1 MRGIGLELARRGFVA
16 LCLDLLGHGGTGGT
30 VAEGTGEPSF
40 GVLSAVQ
47 YLRSHSF
54 VNASAIG
61 LVGHSLGGGAVR
73 AAFVADGEI
82 GASVLVAGG
91 LGDIAEGPEYGVLDS
106 SSPKNLLVIVGQYD
120 VLFNL
125 TQLKAEEL
133 PSAFG
138 TQEPVVSGVVYG
150 SFLSQTARK
159 LATPATT
166 HLFEPVDSSVVS
178 EIVAWM
184 ENSFKSDEVSVAQT
198 GTNQLYIWREATNLV
213 SLAAFF
219 GVVFLAFF
227 FLAHVARLESGN
239 EIVRKEQTAMRSC
252 KVFGIL
258 GVLGLLLFFPMFF
271 VGFVILFPP
280 LIFGA
285 SIAWWMLSVGLI
297 GLLVLVWF
305 LPRFSEVKIGFKAVL
320 VETFS
325 GNHVFIATVLLL
337 LMFAVVNLLQG
348 VINVNLRIVSPL
360 FRSLTSVRRI
370 LAFFEFLP
378 FFLVYFLV
386 EGLYFYEL
394 RGWAWQKQGFV
405 SGLLDC
411 GKVVLGKVVPFVAV
425 ICMQYVPIVLFN
437 LWVLPSFV
445 GFLVEFL
452 WLIAPIFIITTICY
466 WWFYRNTKS
475 VWLGAL
481 FNALMMAWVASTT
494 FPF

>member
-1 MRGIGLELARRGFVA
+1 VGNVLKVLVVRFFWARLVSSGRMCFVAALFVVSVFLLGVFVYVMLDSDFGRLEVKTVLISGGGVELSGLLYRPVSASGLNPVPAVVLAHGIGGCKEMMSGIGLELARRGFVA

-239 EIVRKEQTAMRSC
+239 EIVS
-252 KVFGIL
+252 
-258 GVLGLLLFFPMFF
+258 
-271 VGFVILFPP
+271 
-280 LIFGA
+280 
-285 SIAWWMLSVGLI
+285 
-297 GLLVLVWF
+297 
-305 LPRFSEVKIGFKAVL
+305 
-320 VETFS
+320 
-325 GNHVFIATVLLL
+325 
-337 LMFAVVNLLQG
+337 
-348 VINVNLRIVSPL
+348 
-360 FRSLTSVRRI
+360 
-370 LAFFEFLP
+370 
-378 FFLVYFLV
+378 
-386 EGLYFYEL
+386 
-394 RGWAWQKQGFV
+394 
-405 SGLLDC
+405 
-411 GKVVLGKVVPFVAV
+411 
-425 ICMQYVPIVLFN
+425 
-437 LWVLPSFV
+437 
-445 GFLVEFL
+445 
-452 WLIAPIFIITTICY
+452 
-466 WWFYRNTKS
+466 
-475 VWLGAL
+475 
-481 FNALMMAWVASTT
+481 
-494 FPF
+494 